1 VVDVRVEKIDP
12 GEAVVRVAGELDLA
26 SAGDL
31 RMAVTDLIN
40 AGAPKVIGLDLRD
53 LTFIDSTG
61 IGTLVVA
68 LRICDSV
75 GVAFSLVAVSPFV
88 AHVLTVAGVHDALG
102 VADAVRA
109 QQARG

>member
-1 VVDVRVEKIDP
+1 MVDVRVEIPDP
-12 GEAVVRVAGELDLA
+12 GEAIVRVAGELDLG

-31 RMAVTDLIN
+31 REAVTDLIN
-40 AGAPKVIGLDLRD
+40 AGATKIIGLDLRE

-68 LRICDSV
+68 LRICDQV
-75 GVAFSLVAVSPFV
+75 GIAFSLIAVSPFV

-102 VADAVRA
+102 VAEAVR